1 MAGRQIRKTRKSSW
15 KVDKAP
21 SARREVVL
29 SKFQKMAPAE
39 VEEWGRVRKQVI
51 ESLTHKLGPA
61 TRAQIAEAERQADI
75 ALRVKNPH
83 YYPDVDLGLRRVG
96 VFPLAE
102 ASHKKA
108 QLIEKGVAGVQI
120 RRHGVSSKYEVW
132 VPRGEER
139 IRAAEGE
146 GRRVNPAP
154 RRKGT
159 VLNNHLSVPGLLYLY
174 EGMVYYAHIDQD
186 GRRVQG
192 VPLTRQDEDYEW
204 DRAYGSHVGSV
215 ILITVPFLGGRE
227 IELPPVGGEQRFQ
240 TIEEVEA
247 PAPPKPR
254 APKTTPD
261 YKGYFVRRIRTSF
274 GWKYFADRNLA
285 NVQED
290 TAENEAEYSAK
301 DKTTLYRRL
310 DEAGEQNPGRPPHL
324 PMGKPLDIYM
334 NEVIVV
340 PGFPQYRARRGT
352 IAQVLQ
358 QKYNTQQLN
367 YMVWSKPALAG
378 EPNIETAEELEDLY
392 RQSNPQSRF
401 EKLTHQ
407 LEKRGAESPRAL
419 AAWIGRRKYGAA
431 GFQKMAQAGR
441 RAARAHSNPAFS
453 EAMFGTVKDVAKH
466 KQSGPYRIYY
476 PLPVASLLEAH
487 DKREHTEQE
496 TGVDWAV
503 FEYNRRFGI
512 IPLEWLVDARMFL
525 KAHAAPSQC
534 DLQTGEVREAASG
547 GKGLGAACRTFYREL
562 TRMENPSRPVWQ
574 MTRDEIQSGGW
585 DVNLPG
591 GSGPGEHTLNLE
603 VAHRA
608 AIRKALREGKP
619 IPPEV
624 LADYPDLERMEN
636 PTPEWAALLLPGP
649 GLADEVALAGS
660 ALAHR
665 LKNPIS
671 KTLDPNIHVYRH
683 HFTVAGNKFQGGARN
698 VAALL
703 SQARF
708 NVHLEY
714 NKGSGYGMYKTHP
727 NYVLSTDANA
737 DYVNLAAKFL
747 DGKLDSW
754 YARQF
759 RDEYKGLSERLG
771 FDLLDEQ
778 DRRKMVQNPRKEWEP
793 GELEA
798 AQAAISQRE
807 ERDRLILEA
816 GRLYG
821 DAGQRTLEIALRRNW
836 LNDQEAADSLRIA
849 EAIYGLDPGRGRRT
863 VHLAEAVQYK
873 GLNGL
878 QQTAQGLEYDGAAWV
893 LGSDPVPGRNL
904 SGPDSPTAKRAKV
917 ILEAAGI

>member
-139 IRAAEGE
+139 IRAAE
-146 GRRVNPAP
+146 
-154 RRKGT
+154 
-159 VLNNHLSVPGLLYLY
+159 S
-174 EGMVYYAHIDQD
+174 
-186 GRRVQG
+186 
-192 VPLTRQDEDYEW
+192 
-204 DRAYGSHVGSV
+204 
-215 ILITVPFLGGRE
+215 
-227 IELPPVGGEQRFQ
+227 
-240 TIEEVEA
+240 
-247 PAPPKPR
+247 
-254 APKTTPD
+254 
-261 YKGYFVRRIRTSF
+261 
-274 GWKYFADRNLA
+274 
-285 NVQED
+285 
-290 TAENEAEYSAK
+290 
-301 DKTTLYRRL
+301 
-310 DEAGEQNPGRPPHL
+310 NPGRPPHL

-534 DLQTGEVREAASG
+534 DLQTGEVREATRS
-547 GKGLGAACRTFYREL
+547 GKGIGSACRTFYREL
-562 TRMENPSRPVWQ
+562 TRMENP
-574 MTRDEIQSGGW
+574 
-585 DVNLPG
+585 
-591 GSGPGEHTLNLE
+591 
-603 VAHRA
+603 
-608 AIRKALREGKP
+608 
-619 IPPEV
+619 
-624 LADYPDLERMEN
+624 
-636 PTPEWAALLLPGP
+636 TPEWAA
-649 GLADEVALAGS
+649 
-660 ALAHR
+660 
-665 LKNPIS
+665 
-671 KTLDPNIHVYRH
+671 
-683 HFTVAGNKFQGGARN
+683 
-698 VAALL
+698 
-703 SQARF
+703 
-708 NVHLEY
+708 
-714 NKGSGYGMYKTHP
+714 
-727 NYVLSTDANA
+727 
-737 DYVNLAAKFL
+737 
-747 DGKLDSW
+747 
-754 YARQF
+754 
-759 RDEYKGLSERLG
+759 
-771 FDLLDEQ
+771 
-778 DRRKMVQNPRKEWEP
+778 DRKSV
-793 GELEA
+793 
-798 AQAAISQRE
+798 
-807 ERDRLILEA
+807 
-816 GRLYG
+816 
-821 DAGQRTLEIALRRNW
+821 
-836 LNDQEAADSLRIA
+836 
-849 EAIYGLDPGRGRRT
+849 
-863 VHLAEAVQYK
+863 V
-873 GLNGL
+873 
-878 QQTAQGLEYDGAAWV
+878 
-893 LGSDPVPGRNL
+893 
-904 SGPDSPTAKRAKV
+904 
-917 ILEAAGI
+917 